1 MNLSYLKGGCVAAVV
16 ATTAL
21 LGSNA
26 QAATYTGDFDAT
38 SVNTGGNDHTF
49 WFVGLLG
56 ETSHD
61 TANRYWQFDSDGGT
75 FSSDGATASLTGTI
89 VNNVL
94 AGYDFLVNV
103 AFSYR
108 GTGDDGDNDGGV
120 LDGDVDKKGSAHGG
134 DPFTWDFY
142 DMTSATLTGTGAS
155 SVGNWIELTQRG
167 PVFQVGDGANDKSSG
182 LGASGWF
189 DWTLYNKRY
198 VTAAGDGKCNEGYG
212 DINVNLV
219 PSPVPL
225 PAAGLLLIGA
235 VGALGAAAR
244 RKSKTA

>member
-1 MNLSYLKGGCVAAVV
+1 M

-142 DMTSATLTGTGAS
+142 DMTSATLTGTGVIS
-155 SVGNWIELTQRG
+155 SGFWMELTQRG

-189 DWTLYNKRY
+189 DWTLYREC
-198 VTAAGDGKCNEGYG
+198 VSVVATGSSAGGACEENSGYG

-244 RKSKTA
+244 RKSKAA